1 MSYPTVNQAIA
12 KLMMEARLKVVDE
25 LEAALE
31 CEEEEFKAAIK
42 KFRDS
47 LVESEE
53 KMVKDAGKKSKK
65 AAKSASDSDD
75 SKKKRQASCF
85 NLFVKDIMPTIA
97 AENPEMKGKETMAA
111 ASAAW
116 KTNPMGAF
124 IKEKFEELKKE
135 SGNEEISNIDLY
147 AKAKA
152 AYTAESDVKPAV
164 VSDIKKV
171 KAAKPVKVGKIIL
184 ESETET
190 TDAENEKSDSEN
202 EKPKAKKSTAT
213 KK

>member
-12 KLMMEARLKVVDE
+12 KLIMEAKFKVVDD

-31 CEEEEFKAAIK
+31 SENEEFRLATLPFIK
-42 KFRDS
+42 KFKDV
-47 LVESEE
+47 LMEIETAA
-53 KMVKDAGKKSKK
+53 VKDAGKKNKK
-65 AAKSASDSDD
+65 AAKATSGSDSDD

-97 AENPEMKGKETMAA
+97 AENPEMNGKETMAA

-135 SGNEEISNIDLY
+135 AGAEEISNIDLF

-152 AYTAESDVKPAV
+152 AYIAENGDVSATV
-164 VSDIKKV
+164 
-171 KAAKPVKVGKIIL
+171 
-184 ESETET
+184 ESEPE
-190 TDAENEKSDSEN
+190 ASDSEI
-202 EKPKAKKSTAT
+202 KPKTKKTAT
-213 KK
+213 KKTTKET

>member
-12 KLMMEARLKVVDE
+12 KLIMEAKLKVVDD
-25 LEAALE
+25 LETALE

-53 KMVKDAGKKSKK
+53 AAVKDAGKKSKR
-65 AAKSASDSDD
+65 AAKTAKTSAASGSND

-85 NLFVKDIMPTIA
+85 NLFVKDIMPSIA

-152 AYTAESDVKPAV
+152 AYAEQN
-164 VSDIKKV
+164 
-171 KAAKPVKVGKIIL
+171 G
-184 ESETET
+184 
-190 TDAENEKSDSEN
+190 DAEKSDSEVKS
-202 EKPKAKKSTAT
+202 KPKKAAANKKPS
-213 KK
+213 KKIVVEDDEEN